1 MYIHL
6 FTPKKSRSN
15 FDIELLQDGGRAGLG
30 IFPAR
35 QGFAGQ
41 GQTRAGDGHL
51 PNAAVGIAG
60 ELHEFPFF
68 QRPEISGQGCAFD
81 AEELGEARDRDRVG
95 LDQGGQDREL
105 RSPQA
110 GAAELFFKMPR
121 ERPAGAAQGRA
132 SAFSAGDELLL
143 NLVHDKCIYTYC
155 SVKSRSRFDDDPKI

>member
-1 MYIHL
+1 M
-6 FTPKKSRSN
+6 
-15 FDIELLQDGGRAGLG
+15 LQDGGRAGLG

-35 QGFAGQ
+35 QSFAGQ

-68 QRPEISGQGCAFD
+68 QRPEIAGQGCSLD
-81 AEELGEARDRDRVG
+81 AEELGEARDRDPVG
-95 LDQGGQDREL
+95 LDQGRQDREL
-105 RSPQA
+105 RSAQA
-110 GAAELFFKMPR
+110 SAAELFFKMPR
-121 ERPAGAAQGRA
+121 ECPAGAAQGRA

-155 SVKSRSRFDDDPKI
+155 SAMSRARFGNDPKI